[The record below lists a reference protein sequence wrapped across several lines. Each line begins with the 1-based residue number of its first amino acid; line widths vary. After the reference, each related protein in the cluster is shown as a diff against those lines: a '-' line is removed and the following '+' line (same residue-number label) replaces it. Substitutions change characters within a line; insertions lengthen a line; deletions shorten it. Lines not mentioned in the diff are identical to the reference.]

1 MTPAQRAKAEHIITG
16 LRERERQLETRLA
29 GWEYEAL
36 VLLQELAAEP
46 VRVPVAWLVM
56 DGNGKPVH
64 ATAWRED
71 AHEHINDALQEH
83 DLQEA
88 AKWRVVPVFKSRS
101 T

>member
-46 VRVPVAWLVM
+46 VRVPVTERQALDMWDIEPAMQGEEYDWWLA
-56 DGNGKPVH
+56 GI
-64 ATAWRED
+64 R
-71 AHEHINDALQEH
+71 
-83 DLQEA
+83 A
-88 AKWRVVPVFKSRS
+88 AERKHRIG